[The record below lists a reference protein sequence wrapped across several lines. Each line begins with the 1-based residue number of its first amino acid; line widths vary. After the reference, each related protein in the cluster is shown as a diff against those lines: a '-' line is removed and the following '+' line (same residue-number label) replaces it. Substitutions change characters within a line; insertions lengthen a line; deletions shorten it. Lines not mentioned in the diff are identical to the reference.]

1 MVEFFFEDIDFSPA
15 APQALRE
22 WIDRVVEKEEH
33 IVGDINFIYCSDPFL
48 LNINKTYL
56 NLHNFTDVIT
66 FDLSINPDTIAGD
79 IFISIDRVRSNSIKY
94 QEPFTV
100 ELKRVMVHGV
110 LHLLGYNDKSVEE
123 QQEMSKKEEAYLSL

>member
-1 MVEFFFEDIDFSPA
+1 MVEFFCEDIDFSLP
-15 APQALRE
+15 APQTLRE
-22 WIDRVVEKEEH
+22 WIDRVVENEDH

-56 NLHNFTDVIT
+56 NLQTFTDIIT
-66 FDLSINPDTIAGD
+66 FDQSTNPDTIAGD
-79 IFISIDRVRSNSIKY
+79 IFISIDQVRSNSIKY
-94 QEPFTV
+94 QEPFRV

>member
-1 MVEFFFEDIDFSPA
+1 VVEFFCEDIDFSPA

-22 WIDRVVEKEEH
+22 WIDGVVANEGH

-56 NLHNFTDVIT
+56 NLQTFTDIIT
-66 FDLSINPDTIAGD
+66 FDQSTNPDTIAGD
-79 IFISIDRVRSNSIKY
+79 IFISIDQVRSNSIKY
-94 QEPFTV
+94 QEPFRL

-123 QQEMSKKEEAYLSL
+123 MLEMSKKEEAYLSL